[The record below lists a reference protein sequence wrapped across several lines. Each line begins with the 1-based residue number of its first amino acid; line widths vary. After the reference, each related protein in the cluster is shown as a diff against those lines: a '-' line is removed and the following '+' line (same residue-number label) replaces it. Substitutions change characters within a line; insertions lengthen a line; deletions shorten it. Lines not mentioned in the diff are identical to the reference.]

1 MPLKGP
7 NASQNPLVAPLN
19 WEEQL
24 PRVEKRSE
32 TIITP
37 HGKLCWN
44 LYLTGGEGYV
54 GRDGLTSGG
63 IYGHDGQPF
72 IQTPDLVFETHDKIH
87 WHELRDI
94 HKMFADGTKIP
105 ETVRI
110 SERDLKM
117 LHGFLKKRS
126 VFERKPSSY

>member
-7 NASQNPLVAPLN
+7 NASMNPLVAPEN
-19 WEEQL
+19 WQDQL

-54 GRDGLTSGG
+54 GRDGINSGG
-63 IYGHDGQPF
+63 IYGHDGQPY
-72 IQTPDLVFETHDKIH
+72 IQTPDLVYETHDKIH

-94 HKMFADGTKIP
+94 HKIFESQKIP
-105 ETVRI
+105 DVVRI
-110 SERDLKM
+110 TERDLKM
-117 LHGFLKKRS
+117 PHRL
-126 VFERKPSSY
+126 